1 MYDKVEEKMYVP
13 VQEFLVFEVK
23 GKEHQ
28 ASELLCTYS
37 QDDIK
42 QKNRINLINLLLI
55 IT

>member
-13 VQEFLVFEVK
+13 EQEFLVFEVR

-28 ASELLCTYS
+28 ASELLCICS

-42 QKNRINLINLLLI
+42 IKVNY
-55 IT
+55 

>member
-1 MYDKVEEKMYVP
+1 MVAKLAIWRLMYDKVEEKMYTP

-28 ASELLCTYS
+28 ASELLCTCN

-42 QKNRINLINLLLI
+42 S
-55 IT
+55 

>member
-42 QKNRINLINLLLI
+42 KKRINLINLLLI